1 MDKIL
6 NRVQNSSL
14 ITLDINKFY
23 VTGDREELDIKF
35 FIEDGILREKTFR
48 KLISNYEWSNYR
60 DKYVS
65 VNCSIDTIIPS
76 WAFMLLS
83 SYLSKNCKNY
93 CIGSLINLE
102 KKLYDDKIKNYD
114 FSIYKDAKVIIK
126 GCSDIPNFEY
136 VYFELTKVLIP
147 IVSSLMYGEPCSTV
161 PIYRNKK

>member
-1 MDKIL
+1 MDEII

-14 ITLDINKFY
+14 ITLDINQFY
-23 VTGDREELDIKF
+23 TNGPREELDINLFLK
-35 FIEDGILREKTFR
+35 DGILREKIFR
-48 KLISNYEWSNYR
+48 ELISNYEWTNYR
-60 DKYVS
+60 DKYVF

-83 SYLSKNCKNY
+83 SYLSNNCKDY
-93 CIGSLINLE
+93 CIGSITNLE

-114 FSIYKDAKVIIK
+114 FSIYKDAKVILK

-161 PIYRNKK
+161 PIFRNKK